1 MLAAVADIL
10 DRFHGFQPL
19 QPAGTYPVE
28 VFRFARPPRALRA
41 GQPLFE
47 FGTGGDL
54 PRRESH
60 VHRRAAVG
68 EMDAGVKPAFI
79 RHFRTLEIE
88 KFGTG
93 VGDTLH
99 LADLHDRIERRFIVG
114 AAIVKVA

>member
-1 MLAAVADIL
+1 
-10 DRFHGFQPL
+10 
-19 QPAGTYPVE
+19 
-28 VFRFARPPRALRA
+28 
-41 GQPLFE
+41 
-47 FGTGGDL
+47 
-54 PRRESH
+54 
-60 VHRRAAVG
+60 
-68 EMDAGVKPAFI
+68 MDAGVKPAFI